1 MSDIAYNS
9 LARYYDKFTLDV
21 PYEKF
26 ADFYEQIFRE
36 HGLKPQLVLDLA
48 CGTGTLT
55 WLMAGRGYE
64 MIGTDQSSEMLT
76 QAYSKF
82 YPDYLTEEEMEK
94 CISPVFLNQSMTEL
108 DLYGTIEACICS
120 LDSVNYVTDINDLD
134 RAFSLVSLFTEPGGI
149 FIFDVN
155 TPEKLE
161 GLDQT
166 AYTRECDEAFCVYQ
180 ADYSFEEKLLT
191 YTIDIFERKGKLYS
205 RSQEYH
211 MERAYTTDE
220 LFALLSKNGFVN
232 IKEYPSHEKGRIFF
246 SAIKQ

>member
-1 MSDIAYNS
+1 MSDTAYFS

-26 ADFYEQIFRE
+26 ADFYEKVFAE
-36 HGLKPQLVLDLA
+36 HDLNPKLVLDLA

-55 WLMAGRGYE
+55 WLMASRGYE
-64 MIGTDQSSEMLT
+64 MIGADQSSEMLT

-82 YPDYLTEEEMEK
+82 FSDDLSEEEMEK
-94 CISPVFLNQSMTEL
+94 CVSPVFLNQSMTEL

-120 LDSVNYVTDINDLD
+120 LDSVNYVTDKDELNK
-134 RAFSLVSLFTEPGGI
+134 AFSLVSLFTEPGGI

-155 TPEKLE
+155 TESKLR
-161 GLDQT
+161 GLDQS

-180 ADYSFEEKLLT
+180 ADYNDEDKLLT
-191 YTIDIFERKGKLYS
+191 YTIDIFERKGKLYA

-211 MERAYTTDE
+211 YERAYSTSE
-220 LFALLSKNGFVN
+220 LFGLLEQNGFTN
-232 IKEYPSHEKGRIFF
+232 IKEYPSHENGRIFI
-246 SAIKQ
+246 SAIKK